1 MLLTHKRA
9 DMLIQTTQK
18 ARGQS
23 DVAWL
28 TDVLKRRGTSL
39 SFPARVHCQRST
51 VERVAARELQE
62 SPSQRGMRCVAG

>member
-9 DMLIQTTQK
+9 DTPVWIIQK

-28 TDVLKRRGTSL
+28 TDVSKRRTASTSL
-39 SFPARVHCQRST
+39 PARVHCQRST
-51 VERVAARELQE
+51 IERVAARELQ
-62 SPSQRGMRCVAG
+62 SLQTSVVSHP